1 MIYQFNDEQQK
12 LLNKL
17 GFEPLKDYDDEAN
30 EQLLDAVADHLL
42 GVGFD
47 DNYEANKI
55 GNICEDI
62 ITIITKDY

>member
-1 MIYQFNDEQQK
+1 MIHQFNDEQQE

-17 GFEPLKDYDDEAN
+17 GFEPLKDYDDESN
-30 EQLLDAVADHLL
+30 EQLLDAVADHLIE
-42 GVGFD
+42 VGFGE
-47 DNYEANKI
+47 NYVANKT